1 MRVGSRPDLWLFE
14 AMTRYERG
22 RVFWNLG
29 GPSQPILLACPVD
42 PGQEADRAERGLAG
56 QLVVGPQG
64 TGSSTSLGV
73 DRVSKFSTE
82 CWYQWMERARCLE
95 DRSTRTGGGG

>member
-1 MRVGSRPDLWLFE
+1 MLRGSSVGGRLRREEASQSEGRRAVRVGSRPDLWLLE

-22 RVFWNLG
+22 LVFWNLG

-56 QLVVGPQG
+56 QLVVGS
-64 TGSSTSLGV
+64 TG
-73 DRVSKFSTE
+73 DRVEHQSWS
-82 CWYQWMERARCLE
+82 
-95 DRSTRTGGGG
+95 